1 LGVRDDDS
9 KATADTENTMHLLSN
24 PLSVRKGEV
33 LHHMFAEDT
42 IERLI
47 WERERSA
54 EVNQIVHVLITKSI
68 DIHPVSTVNASRA
81 GTEVQE

>member
-1 LGVRDDDS
+1 MYLPS
-9 KATADTENTMHLLSN
+9 Y

-42 IERLI
+42 VERLI

>member
-9 KATADTENTMHLLSN
+9 KATAETENTMYLPSY

-42 IERLI
+42 VERLI
-47 WERERSA
+47 RERERSA